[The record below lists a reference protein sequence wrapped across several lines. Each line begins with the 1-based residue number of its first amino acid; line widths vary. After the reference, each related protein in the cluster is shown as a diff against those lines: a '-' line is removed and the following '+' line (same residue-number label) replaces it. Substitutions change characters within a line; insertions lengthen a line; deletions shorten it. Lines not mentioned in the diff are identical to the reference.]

1 MENVIVNL
9 YGAPG
14 TGKSTLA
21 CELFAKMKWLKM
33 DVELVSEYAKDL
45 VWEERKK
52 TLENQIY
59 VFGKQH
65 HRIYRLLDKVKY
77 IITDSPFLLSSFYN
91 EITFKSSTLS
101 KLVLE
106 EHNKNKTLNIFLKR
120 TKSYNPK
127 GRNQT
132 EQEANEYSIAIQSHL
147 DKNIGN
153 SNYIVLDAD
162 QYTSDVLLEII
173 NKL

>member
-1 MENVIVNL
+1 MENIIINL

-21 CELFAKMKWLKM
+21 SELFAKMKWMKM

-45 VWEERKK
+45 VWEERQK
-52 TLENQIY
+52 TLQNQIY

-91 EITFKSSTLS
+91 DLTFKSEALS
-101 KLVLE
+101 RLVLD
-106 EHNKNKTLNIFLKR
+106 EHNKYNSLNIFLKR

-132 EQEANEYSIAIQSHL
+132 EEEANEYSFAIQNHL
-147 DKNIGN
+147 DNNIGN
-153 SNYIVLDAD
+153 GNYIVLDAD
-162 QYTSDVLLEII
+162 EYTSDVLLQILD
-173 NKL
+173 KL